1 MRVFGR
7 HPDEQTLSLFAG
19 GDLGALARRFVSRHV
34 NRCEECR
41 TAVASYSRVRTEI
54 AGHSAVPD
62 VDFAALAH
70 NARVALEQ
78 QRSEIRVVDRWR
90 WKAAVGGLAATCLV
104 AVAFIPM
111 ERGESP
117 APPVATGQLDPD
129 LTRLPTAFDGLA
141 AQITSEGHL
150 AVRAFHQ
157 GSGTMT
163 ITEYYAP

>member
-1 MRVFGR
+1 MNILGR

-19 GDLGALARRFVSRHV
+19 GDLGALAQRMVSRHV
-34 NRCEECR
+34 NRCEACR
-41 TAVASYSRVRTEI
+41 AAVASYSRVRTEV

-62 VDFAALAH
+62 VDFEALAH

-78 QRSEIRVVDRWR
+78 RRSESRVGDRWR
-90 WKAAVGGLAATCLV
+90 WKAAVGGLAATALI
-104 AVAFIPM
+104 AVALIPM
-111 ERGESP
+111 EREESP
-117 APPVATGQLDPD
+117 APAVATGQLDPD
-129 LTRLPTAFDGLA
+129 LTRLPAAFDGMA

-163 ITEYYAP
+163 ITEYFAP